1 MHQNTHMEVLAA
13 SQNWIAGFNRGDLAA
28 MVRGYTKNASM
39 HPRPN
44 PLCSG
49 QAEIESFWSGL
60 LAAGAS
66 ELVYSNI
73 RLTIEGEGRA
83 RLAADWSMNVAAGV
97 ITNELWVR
105 QENGDW
111 LIAQDDFDILRQ
123 STGSIAEF
131 VSQFHANLTA
141 WFSGSDDSGAVWS
154 ALEQACP
161 VNMLLVYPSGAKL
174 SGTEFLQSIKN
185 NPRNN
190 VGFLATVEQVE
201 VLSESSEQGVVAYVE
216 VQVGAEKSATENRR
230 SALAM
235 VQPSPQGWCWRYIQE
250 TSLT

>member
-1 MHQNTHMEVLAA
+1 M
-13 SQNWIAGFNRGDLAA
+13 
-28 MVRGYTKNASM
+28 
-39 HPRPN
+39 
-44 PLCSG
+44 
-49 QAEIESFWSGL
+49 
-60 LAAGAS
+60 AAGAS

-111 LIAQDDFDILRQ
+111 LIAKDDFDILRQ

-161 VNMLLVYPSGAKL
+161 GNMLLVYPSGAKL
-174 SGTEFLQSIKN
+174 SGTSFSKALKITSVIML
-185 NPRNN
+185 
-190 VGFLATVEQVE
+190 GFWPL
-201 VLSESSEQGVVAYVE
+201 LS
-216 VQVGAEKSATENRR
+216 R
-230 SALAM
+230 SRYCLNHRSRAL
-235 VQPSPQGWCWRYIQE
+235 SPM
-250 TSLT
+250 